1 MTTNAART
9 FHNVKAL
16 IQNEELLHEGMHVII
31 GLSGGP
37 DSVCLFDLLCR
48 LADDMRLQL
57 YPVHVNHQF
66 RPGAAEADQAFT
78 EALCVERGW
87 PCRSF
92 VYDCAR
98 IAAEKNLTSEEA
110 GRKARYEAFG
120 IVAAELL
127 RRGIAAQ
134 NVAIAIAQNANDQ
147 AETILFRILR
157 GTGTDGLAG
166 IAKKRY
172 ETVRYDDTE
181 VSEEAR
187 GQNRQ
192 RTDQLCGQA
201 AAEVSEKA
209 RGQNRQRTDQLCG
222 QATAEVNEEA
232 RGAYTQEQAQ
242 HSANEGKETGMREE
256 LCPCD
261 DARRAAEPVK
271 TAIARIAVVR
281 PLLETQRAE
290 IEQYLSE
297 RGMTACIDQTNAEP
311 IYTRNQIRL
320 ELLPYL
326 ATHYNEN
333 IITALNRLGRI
344 AQSDKAY
351 LQETAARAFE
361 EARARAAGERAATLP
376 KQENRACCIPDNL
389 AEEPA
394 CSAAVLAA
402 DVGTDEAVEACAQKP
417 KVVYLD
423 CETLRALHA
432 AIRTRV
438 YQRALREVGMAEN
451 FSSAQAEAIDHI
463 LYAASPSARTELAD
477 GFRAARVY
485 GRMKFYRAR
494 KKDSG
499 QSGTTDMEIG
509 ASHAKGVNHTQVEKD
524 RARGVVNAQLIAD
537 DTADGEPLA
546 SSCAQFAADGAADGA
561 QFASSCAQLIADET
575 ADGEPIASPCAQF
588 IADDTA
594 DGEPLASSCAQF
606 AADGSADGEPLAS
619 SCAQF
624 AADGAADG
632 EPLASSCAQLIADD
646 TADGEPLASSCT
658 QLIADGA
665 ADGAQFATDGA
676 ADVAVMKI
684 EAAGRRFRLWRTKTA
699 MYHRLLAEGRIGPH
713 GAFRAAAL
721 PAGARMELRTR
732 RDGDY
737 LPIRGGRKKLQDFF
751 VDSKIPKNQRD
762 EILLLACGSH
772 VLWILPSPI
781 FKTPVL
787 RQKGRFSAEAK
798 VDGKQEETIIILEI
812 SNIL

>member
-16 IQNEELLHEGMHVII
+16 IQNEELLHEGMHVIV

-48 LADDMRLQL
+48 LADDMRLRL

-172 ETVRYDDTE
+172 ETVRYDAAE

-201 AAEVSEKA
+201 AAEVSE
-209 RGQNRQRTDQLCG
+209 
-222 QATAEVNEEA
+222 EA

-242 HSANEGKETGMREE
+242 HSANDGKETGMREE
-256 LCPCD
+256 LCPHD

-376 KQENRACCIPDNL
+376 KQGNRACCIPDNL

-494 KKDSG
+494 KKDGG

-546 SSCAQFAADGAADGA
+546 SSCARFAA
-561 QFASSCAQLIADET
+561 
-575 ADGEPIASPCAQF
+575 
-588 IADDTA
+588 
-594 DGEPLASSCAQF
+594 
-606 AADGSADGEPLAS
+606 
-619 SCAQF
+619 
-624 AADGAADG
+624 
-632 EPLASSCAQLIADD
+632 
-646 TADGEPLASSCT
+646 
-658 QLIADGA
+658 
-665 ADGAQFATDGA
+665 DGA

-684 EAAGRRFRLWRTKTA
+684 EAAGRRFRLWRMNTA

-781 FKTPVL
+781 FETPVL

>member
-16 IQNEELLHEGMHVII
+16 IQNEELLHEGMHVIV

-98 IAAEKNLTSEEA
+98 IAAEENLTSEEA

-134 NVAIAIAQNANDQ
+134 DVAIAIAQNANDQ

-172 ETVRYDDTE
+172 ETVQYDAAE

-209 RGQNRQRTDQLCG
+209 RG
-222 QATAEVNEEA
+222 V
-232 RGAYTQEQAQ
+232 YTREQAQ
-242 HSANEGKETGMREE
+242 PSVNEGKETGMREE
-256 LCPCD
+256 LCPRD

-297 RGMTACIDQTNAEP
+297 RSMTACIDQTNAEP

-361 EARARAAGERAATLP
+361 EARARAAGEWAATLS
-376 KQENRACCIPDNL
+376 KQGNRASCIPDNL

-394 CSAAVLAA
+394 RSAAVLAA
-402 DVGTDEAVEACAQKP
+402 DVDTDGSVEACAQKP
-417 KVVYLD
+417 KAVYLD

-477 GFRAARVY
+477 GFRVARVY

-499 QSGTTDMEIG
+499 QSGTTDMEVG

-524 RARGVVNAQLIAD
+524 RARGVANAQLIVEGA
-537 DTADGEPLA
+537 ADGAPLA
-546 SSCAQFAADGAADGA
+546 SSCARFAA
-561 QFASSCAQLIADET
+561 
-575 ADGEPIASPCAQF
+575 
-588 IADDTA
+588 
-594 DGEPLASSCAQF
+594 
-606 AADGSADGEPLAS
+606 
-619 SCAQF
+619 
-624 AADGAADG
+624 
-632 EPLASSCAQLIADD
+632 
-646 TADGEPLASSCT
+646 
-658 QLIADGA
+658 
-665 ADGAQFATDGA
+665 DGA
-676 ADVAVMKI
+676 ADVAVMKL
-684 EAAGRRFRLWRTKTA
+684 EAAGRRFRLWRTNTA

-751 VDSKIPKNQRD
+751 VDSKIPKNRRD

-781 FKTPVL
+781 FETPVL

>member
-16 IQNEELLHEGMHVII
+16 IQNEELLHEGMHVIV

-172 ETVRYDDTE
+172 ETVRYDAAE

-201 AAEVSEKA
+201 AAEVSE
-209 RGQNRQRTDQLCG
+209 
-222 QATAEVNEEA
+222 EA
-232 RGAYTQEQAQ
+232 RGAYTPEQAQ

-311 IYTRNQIRL
+311 IYTRNQIRF
-320 ELLPYL
+320 
-326 ATHYNEN
+326 
-333 IITALNRLGRI
+333 G
-344 AQSDKAY
+344 
-351 LQETAARAFE
+351 TAAVSGDALQRKYHH
-361 EARARAAGERAATLP
+361 RIKSAGA
-376 KQENRACCIPDNL
+376 
-389 AEEPA
+389 
-394 CSAAVLAA
+394 
-402 DVGTDEAVEACAQKP
+402 
-417 KVVYLD
+417 
-423 CETLRALHA
+423 
-432 AIRTRV
+432 
-438 YQRALREVGMAEN
+438 
-451 FSSAQAEAIDHI
+451 
-463 LYAASPSARTELAD
+463 
-477 GFRAARVY
+477 
-485 GRMKFYRAR
+485 YRA
-494 KKDSG
+494 
-499 QSGTTDMEIG
+499 E
-509 ASHAKGVNHTQVEKD
+509 
-524 RARGVVNAQLIAD
+524 
-537 DTADGEPLA
+537 
-546 SSCAQFAADGAADGA
+546 
-561 QFASSCAQLIADET
+561 
-575 ADGEPIASPCAQF
+575 
-588 IADDTA
+588 
-594 DGEPLASSCAQF
+594 
-606 AADGSADGEPLAS
+606 
-619 SCAQF
+619 
-624 AADGAADG
+624 
-632 EPLASSCAQLIADD
+632 
-646 TADGEPLASSCT
+646 
-658 QLIADGA
+658 
-665 ADGAQFATDGA
+665 
-676 ADVAVMKI
+676 
-684 EAAGRRFRLWRTKTA
+684 
-699 MYHRLLAEGRIGPH
+699 
-713 GAFRAAAL
+713 
-721 PAGARMELRTR
+721 
-732 RDGDY
+732 
-737 LPIRGGRKKLQDFF
+737 
-751 VDSKIPKNQRD
+751 
-762 EILLLACGSH
+762 
-772 VLWILPSPI
+772 
-781 FKTPVL
+781 
-787 RQKGRFSAEAK
+787 
-798 VDGKQEETIIILEI
+798 
-812 SNIL
+812 